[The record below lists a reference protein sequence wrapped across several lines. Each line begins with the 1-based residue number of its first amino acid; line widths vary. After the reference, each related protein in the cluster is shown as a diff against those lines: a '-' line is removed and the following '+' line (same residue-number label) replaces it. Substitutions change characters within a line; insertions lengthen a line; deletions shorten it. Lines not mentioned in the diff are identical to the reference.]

1 VIAKDQRTG
10 SHHRKGELNRM
21 TRFHAS
27 PRFRRHLPD
36 LLAGLAVFA
45 LMVGLTGWH
54 IGIASASDG
63 KTLAAALD
71 RNASAVL
78 LAGAFAAM
86 TVFNVAFVRHL
97 RRAYAPPARQSRG
110 LRHS

>member
-1 VIAKDQRTG
+1 
-10 SHHRKGELNRM
+10 M

-27 PRFRRHLPD
+27 PRFRRRLPD
-36 LLAGLAVFA
+36 LIAGLTVFA

-54 IGIASASDG
+54 IGIATASDG
-63 KTLAAALD
+63 TLAASLD

-97 RRAYAPPARQSRG
+97 RRAYAPQTRRSQARADRSVARD
-110 LRHS
+110 RP